1 MDLENRADRNKIRGA
16 IQKARQD
23 ELLGQTEA
31 GFIITLV
38 ERFRSD
44 IEKKIKVLHQL
55 QGEINQLRN
64 NEKII
69 VDLIENIV
77 AATERDK
84 ARQETFDRIRE
95 IKENSN
101 NNKETDNEEKNKE

>member
-1 MDLENRADRNKIRGA
+1 MDLDNRVDRNKIRGA
-16 IQKARQD
+16 LQKARQD
-23 ELLGQTEA
+23 ELLGQAET

-38 ERFRSD
+38 ERFRTD

-69 VDLIENIV
+69 INLIENIV
-77 AATERDK
+77 AAAERDR
-84 ARQETFDRIRE
+84 ARQDTYDKIRE
-95 IKENSN
+95 IRENP
-101 NNKETDNEEKNKE
+101 KDDEDEETTEE

>member
-1 MDLENRADRNKIRGA
+1 MDLDNRTDRNKIRGA

-23 ELLGQTEA
+23 ELLGQSEA

-38 ERFRSD
+38 ERFRLD

-69 VDLIENIV
+69 VNLIENIV
-77 AATERDK
+77 SAAERDK
-84 ARQETFDRIRE
+84 ARQETFDKIRE
-95 IKENSN
+95 IKENSDN
-101 NNKETDNEEKNKE
+101 NEETEDNEITEE

>member
-1 MDLENRADRNKIRGA
+1 MDLENRTDRNKIRGA

-23 ELLGQTEA
+23 ELLGQAEA

-38 ERFRSD
+38 ERFRAD

-69 VDLIENIV
+69 VNLIENIV
-77 AATERDK
+77 SAAERDK
-84 ARQETFDRIRE
+84 ARQETFDKIRD
-95 IKENSN
+95 IKENSKN
-101 NNKETDNEEKNKE
+101 NEEKEDEKTIEE